1 MGLARRRDF
10 TFHGDQRLTRV
21 PAARG
26 MSSHALAAARL
37 PLQSKRAEPLEPSR
51 FMAMTEPA
59 NPFRSGAWLHQATR
73 QANAGCKAA

>member
-1 MGLARRRDF
+1 MW
-10 TFHGDQRLTRV
+10 
-21 PAARG
+21 
-26 MSSHALAAARL
+26 SHALAAARL

-73 QANAGCKAA
+73 QADAQMDRGDRRRQANAGCKAA